1 MTSPTP
7 PPRLTSR
14 LSSLAGQ
21 LGLGGK
27 AARRMLDRAR
37 QLNLP
42 FQPIPLPTLSIWWQ
56 LGPQLER
63 LVDLPRGALSGPV
76 QEDKAAAHAVLARL
90 LEVNH
95 RFVPA
100 FDLRD
105 IGGLCCPPGDQP
117 PHSRLEDLA
126 ATPACRSLRMISYK
140 DFLKAA
146 EQTLPGKGQ
155 PLRLR
160 QAEWFGERLF
170 YDGDQGTTLAVLVA
184 YARLRGLKHELPAEV
199 AQYRLNPV
207 VLAELHSH
215 YHMLG
220 MPAEAWSDPGFMGLL
235 LDSGL
240 PYSRLL
246 LQRTPTVLE
255 ALLLPRADE
264 QANAL
269 GEGLRLAGAPDLVEF
284 LYHLP
289 TTLHIDP

>member
-1 MTSPTP
+1 MTSPTS
-7 PPRLTSR
+7 PPRLSSR

-21 LGLGGK
+21 LGLSGK
-27 AARRMLDRAR
+27 AARRMLERAR

-42 FQPIPLPTLSIWWQ
+42 FQAIPLPTLSIWWQ
-56 LGPQLER
+56 RGPQLDR

-90 LEVNH
+90 LEVSH
-95 RFVPA
+95 TQVPA
-100 FDLRD
+100 FDLREID
-105 IGGLCCPPGDQP
+105 GLCCPPGDQP
-117 PHSRLEDLA
+117 PHARLEDLA
-126 ATPACRSLRMISYK
+126 ATPACRSLRLISYK
-140 DFLKAA
+140 DFLRAA
-146 EQTLPGKGQ
+146 EQTLPARGK

-160 QAEWFGERLF
+160 QAEWFGDRLF
-170 YDGDQGTTLAVLVA
+170 HEGENGATLAALVA
-184 YARLRGLKHELPAEV
+184 YARLRGLKHELPARITHH
-199 AQYRLNPV
+199 RLNPV
-207 VLAELHSH
+207 ALAELHAH

-220 MPAEAWSDPGFMGLL
+220 MPAETWSDPGFMGLL

-284 LYHLP
+284 LYNLP

>member
-1 MTSPTP
+1 MTSSSAPT
-7 PPRLTSR
+7 RLASR

-21 LGLGGK
+21 LGLSGK

-42 FQPIPLPTLSIWWQ
+42 FQPIALPTLSIWWQ
-56 LGPQLER
+56 LGPQLDR

-90 LEVNH
+90 VQMTHSQES
-95 RFVPA
+95 A

-105 IGGLCCPPGDQP
+105 IAGLCCPPGDQP
-117 PHSRLEDLA
+117 PHTRLEDLA
-126 ATPACRSLRMISYK
+126 ATPACRSLRLISYK
-140 DFLKAA
+140 DFLRTA
-146 EQTLPGKGQ
+146 EQVLPKGQ

-170 YDGDQGTTLAVLVA
+170 YAGDHGTTLAALVA
-184 YARLRGLKHELPAEV
+184 YARLRGLQHEVPAEI

-207 VLAELHSH
+207 ALAELHAS
-215 YHMLG
+215 YHVLG
-220 MPAEAWSDPGFMGLL
+220 MPAETWSDPGFMGLL
-235 LDSGL
+235 LDSRL

-246 LQRTPTVLE
+246 LQRTPSVLE
-255 ALLLPRADE
+255 ALLLPRDDE

-284 LYHLP
+284 MYNLP
-289 TTLHIDP
+289 TTLQIDP

>member
-7 PPRLTSR
+7 PARLSSR

-27 AARRMLDRAR
+27 NAKRLLDRAR
-37 QLNLP
+37 QLSLP
-42 FQPIPLPTLSIWWQ
+42 FQPVPLPTLSIWWQ

-90 LEVNH
+90 VEMSH
-95 RFVPA
+95 SHVPS
-100 FDLRD
+100 FDLRE
-105 IGGLCCPPGDQP
+105 IAGLCCPPGDQP

-126 ATPACRSLRMISYK
+126 ATPTCRSLRLISYK
-140 DFLKAA
+140 DFLKVS
-146 EQTLPGKGQ
+146 EQTLPKEQ

-160 QAEWFGERLF
+160 RAEWFGERLF
-170 YDGDQGTTLAVLVA
+170 YAGENCATLAALVA
-184 YARLRGLKHELPAEV
+184 YARMRGLEHLVV
-199 AQYRLNPV
+199 ADIVHYRLNPI

-220 MPAEAWSDPGFMGLL
+220 MPAETWSDPGFMGLL

-246 LQRTPTVLE
+246 LQRTPHVLE

-284 LYHLP
+284 LYNLP
-289 TTLHIDP
+289 TTLQIDP

>member
-7 PPRLTSR
+7 PTRLSSR

-27 AARRMLDRAR
+27 AAKRLQDRAR
-37 QLNLP
+37 QLSLP
-42 FQPIPLPTLSIWWQ
+42 FQPVPLPTLSIWWH

-76 QEDKAAAHAVLARL
+76 QDDKAAAHSVLARL
-90 LEVNH
+90 VEMTH
-95 RFVPA
+95 RSVPD

-105 IGGLCCPPGDQP
+105 IGGLCYPLGEQAPY
-117 PHSRLEDLA
+117 SRLEDLA
-126 ATPACRSLRMISYK
+126 ATPSCRSLRLISYK

-146 EQTLPGKGQ
+146 EQALPKGQ

-170 YDGDQGTTLAVLVA
+170 HDGENGATLAVLVA
-184 YARLRGLKHELPAEV
+184 YARLRGLKHELA
-199 AQYRLNPV
+199 ANITHYRLNPV
-207 VLAELHSH
+207 VLAELHTH

-220 MPAEAWSDPGFMGLL
+220 MPAETWSDPSFMGLL

-255 ALLLPRADE
+255 ALLLPRTDE

-284 LYHLP
+284 LYNLP
-289 TTLHIDP
+289 TTLQIDP

>member
-7 PPRLTSR
+7 PTLTRR

-37 QLNLP
+37 QLSLP

-56 LGPQLER
+56 LGPQLDR

-90 LEVNH
+90 VEVNH
-95 RFVPA
+95 SRVPA
-100 FDLRD
+100 FDLRE
-105 IGGLCCPPGDQP
+105 ISGVCCAPGDQP

-126 ATPACRSLRMISYK
+126 ATPACRSLRLISFT
-140 DFLKAA
+140 DFLKTA
-146 EQTLPGKGQ
+146 EKALPAKGQ

-160 QAEWFGERLF
+160 QAEWFGDRLF
-170 YDGDQGTTLAVLVA
+170 HEGENGATLAALVA
-184 YARLRGLKHELPAEV
+184 YARLRGLKHELTADI
-199 AQYRLNPV
+199 AHYRLNPV

-220 MPAEAWSDPGFMGLL
+220 MPAETWSDPGFMGLL

-246 LQRTPTVLE
+246 VQRTPTVLE

-269 GEGLRLAGAPDLVEF
+269 GEGLRMAGAPDLVEF